1 MHPDQLPLR
10 RLSLPLACALALCAL
25 PAALSARQHDHG
37 TPAQPAPAAQAAPD
51 AKPKQ
56 ILRPPVDAGVATLPA
71 RRDAQVAAAKSWKVF
86 HDFRYT
92 DLQPESGITFK
103 HEIVDDAGK
112 TYKAVH
118 YDHGNGLLVADVD
131 GDGLLDLYF
140 LSQLGDNE
148 LWKNLGGGKFKDVT
162 GEAGVAMPDRISVAG
177 SFADMDNDGDADL
190 YVTTVRKG
198 NVLYENDG
206 KGKFKDVTAQSGLG
220 YVGHSSGSVFFDYD
234 RDGLLD
240 VFLVN
245 VGKYTTEEVGRG
257 GFYVGRADA
266 FSSHNFPDRTELSRL
281 YRNTGKLRFADV
293 TEAAGIPDE
302 GWAGDA
308 SLVDWDGDLW
318 PDLYVL
324 NMQGHNHYL
333 ENEGGKRFVDRTAAH
348 FPKTSWG
355 AMGIK
360 WFDHDNDG
368 LLDLLITDMH
378 SDMSRVF
385 APDEEKLKVT
395 PPNIPDDGKNVWGN
409 SFYKNLGEGK
419 FVELSEGM
427 GLENFWPWGLSV
439 GDLNADGFEDVFIT
453 SSMNYPFRY
462 GINSLLLN
470 DRGEKF
476 LDAEFVVGVEPRRG
490 GRTHTPWMTFDC
502 AGADRALDLCK
513 DATGMTEVLATLGSR
528 ASALFDLDR
537 DGDLDI
543 VTSDF
548 NSEPQVFISDL
559 AERKPALRW
568 LEVDLR
574 GTRSNR
580 DGLGALVKVTA
591 GGRTQTRQQDGKSG
605 YLSQSVM
612 PLYFGLGDA
621 AAVEKVEVVWPSG
634 EKQTVPGSQVKVNST
649 LEVVEPAAAGG

>member
-1 MHPDQLPLR
+1 MQPYTLPLR
-10 RLSLPLACALALCAL
+10 RLSFPLACALALCAL
-25 PAALSARQHDHG
+25 PAALFARQHDHG
-37 TPAQPAPAAQAAPD
+37 ATTAAAPAADP
-51 AKPKQ
+51 AKKVAQ
-56 ILRPPVDAGVATLPA
+56 IVHPPVDAGVASLPG
-71 RRDAQVAAAKSWKVF
+71 RRDAQLAAAKGWKVF
-86 HDFRYT
+86 HEFRYT
-92 DLQPESGITFK
+92 DRQPASGITFK

-112 TYKAVH
+112 HYKAVH

-148 LWKNLGGGKFKDVT
+148 LWKNLGGGKFRDVT
-162 GEAGVAMPDRISVAG
+162 REAGVAMPDRISVAG
-177 SFADMDNDGDADL
+177 AFADADNDGDADL

-198 NVLYENDG
+198 NVLFENDG
-206 KGKFKDVTAQSGLG
+206 KGRFKDVTAQSGLG

-245 VGKYTTEEVGRG
+245 VGRYTDDETGRG
-257 GFYVGRADA
+257 GYFVGRTDA
-266 FSSHNFPDRTELSRL
+266 FSLHLKPERTEQSRL
-281 YRNTGKLRFADV
+281 YRNSGNLRFEDV
-293 TEAAGIPDE
+293 TERTGLQDG
-302 GWAGDA
+302 GWSGDA
-308 SLVDWDGDLW
+308 SAVDFDGDLW

-324 NMQGHNHYL
+324 NMQGNNHYW
-333 ENEGGKRFVDRTAAH
+333 ENEEGKRFVERTAAH
-348 FPKTSWG
+348 FPKTPWG

-378 SDMSRVF
+378 SDMPRAF
-385 APDEEKLKVT
+385 APEEEKRKFVPAT
-395 PPNIPDDGKNVWGN
+395 IPDDGRSIWGN
-409 SFYKNLGEGK
+409 AFYKNLGEGK
-419 FVELSEGM
+419 FVEVSDGM
-427 GLENFWPWGLSV
+427 GLENYWPWGVSV

-462 GINSLLLN
+462 GVNSLLLN

-476 LDAEFVVGVEPRRG
+476 LDAELVLGVEPRRG
-490 GRTHTPWMTFDC
+490 GRTHTSWMTLDC
-502 AGADRALDLCK
+502 TGADKALDPCR
-513 DATGMTEVLATLGSR
+513 TWEGTVEVLATLGSR
-528 ASALFDLDR
+528 SSALIDLDR

-559 AERKPALRW
+559 AERQPGLRW
-568 LEVDLR
+568 LEVELR

-591 GGRTQTRQQDGKSG
+591 GGKTQVRQQDGKSG

-634 EKQTVPGSQVKVNST
+634 EKQTVPGSQVKINST
-649 LEVVEPAAAGG
+649 LEIVEPPAP